1 MEEFGWRW
9 IGCLGLRCRS
19 RWKGEAVKVVL
30 DCCRVHKVWVWIAPT
45 QSSDKSGS
53 NKLAFKEDGVQEACI
68 RFSICSAT

>member
-1 MEEFGWRW
+1 M
-9 IGCLGLRCRS
+9 
-19 RWKGEAVKVVL
+19 KVVL